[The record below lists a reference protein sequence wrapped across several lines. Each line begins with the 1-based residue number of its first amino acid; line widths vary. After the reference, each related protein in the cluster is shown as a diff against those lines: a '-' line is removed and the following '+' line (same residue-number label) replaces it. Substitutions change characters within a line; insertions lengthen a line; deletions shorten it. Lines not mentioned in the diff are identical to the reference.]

1 MEDRIKPWL
10 QPHLDRRLRDPVGNG
25 RHAPIELH
33 SVATDLWD
41 RLKSSTRFIHYGG
54 SDLLF

>member
-1 MEDRIKPWL
+1 L
-10 QPHLDRRLRDPVGNG
+10 HHPVPYR

-33 SVATDLWD
+33 SVAAYLWD

-54 SDLLF
+54 SGSLF